1 MIIKKKLAGWKRD
14 ERIGDGIPSPCVRCS
29 NYCPGF
35 NLYCFKNLTFDWVL
49 YIYNRNVGKN
59 FQHLR
64 FQIVGGG
71 RSALKIVLAVQ
82 VEVELQFDSN
92 VMDQEIELCTIGNES
107 CTWNENDEQAT
118 DEVLAEIVNKLQLI
132 TYCNVTL
139 RLGSLNLTLNDDDN
153 GIL

>member
-1 MIIKKKLAGWKRD
+1 
-14 ERIGDGIPSPCVRCS
+14 
-29 NYCPGF
+29 
-35 NLYCFKNLTFDWVL
+35 
-49 YIYNRNVGKN
+49 
-59 FQHLR
+59 
-64 FQIVGGG
+64 
-71 RSALKIVLAVQ
+71 
-82 VEVELQFDSN
+82 
-92 VMDQEIELCTIGNES
+92 MDQEIELCTIGTES